1 MNKKL
6 IIVGAGVNRNSMTL
20 AGIDALKKG
29 EVVLY
34 DRLIDKSLLEYA
46 SCECIDVGK
55 HPYDKNCVRQKDIN
69 EIIREHLEKGRCV
82 VRLKGGDSSVF
93 ARTAEE
99 VETAKAAGADVEVIA
114 GVTSASA
121 LSAKMKSALTDRR
134 NIPGVVFITG
144 HTKDGTLDDAYN
156 WKALANLGLTIVVYM
171 GVRNFG
177 VIAAKLTEN
186 GMDAAVPVLIGENIG
201 TEGERVMF
209 TSLSEA
215 ERFITENSVKHPATI
230 IIGEV
235 VNHAG

>member
-1 MNKKL
+1 
-6 IIVGAGVNRNSMTL
+6 
-20 AGIDALKKG
+20 
-29 EVVLY
+29 
-34 DRLIDKSLLEYA
+34 
-46 SCECIDVGK
+46 
-55 HPYDKNCVRQKDIN
+55 
-69 EIIREHLEKGRCV
+69 
-82 VRLKGGDSSVF
+82 
-93 ARTAEE
+93 
-99 VETAKAAGADVEVIA
+99 
-114 GVTSASA
+114 
-121 LSAKMKSALTDRR
+121 
-134 NIPGVVFITG
+134 
-144 HTKDGTLDDAYN
+144 DGTLDDAYN